1 MAAARGRKLLKIRR
15 RAEFKHSKL
24 GLRKGDKVQ
33 VLAGDD
39 KGKVGNVLDVLTSRE
54 RVIVEGVNMIF
65 RHVKKSQQNPQ
76 GGRIEREAPIHV
88 SNVALYD
95 EKAGRGTRTRSGL
108 VDGRKVRVSVR
119 TEANLDA

>member
-1 MAAARGRKLLKIRR
+1 M
-15 RAEFKHSKL
+15 
-24 GLRKGDKVQ
+24 
-33 VLAGDD
+33 AGDD
-39 KGKVGNVLDVLTSRE
+39 KGKIGNVLDVLTSRQ

-95 EKAGRGTRTRSGL
+95 EKAGRGTRTRIGME
-108 VDGRKVRVSVR
+108 DGRKARISVR
-119 TEANLDA
+119 SEANLDA